1 MIWIGDLPML
11 HYCQTFYRRRKQTFL
26 TLFFLVVS
34 SGLLG
39 CTNMRGLGTSLF
51 GESSSLER
59 DEFVGEG
66 DLESIH
72 EPLPKL
78 TLAITPEVRREIVRY
93 TTRER
98 GTVEEVLSQRGESF
112 ESIQRLLKKKGVP
125 EELVSLAAVES
136 NLNQYAR
143 SPAGATGLWQF
154 MRRTAQSYGLEVSRT
169 RDERLDFTRST
180 LAAAQHLR
188 DLFRAYG
195 DWGLALAAYNA
206 GRTKINR
213 KLRKTKATDF
223 WQLAHAGELSNET
236 RRFVPRVIAMT
247 LILDNPSRYGF

>member
-1 MIWIGDLPML
+1 ML
-11 HYCQTFYRRRKQTFL
+11 RHCRNFYWGRRQTFL
-26 TLFFLVVS
+26 TIFFLVVS

-39 CTNMRGLGTSLF
+39 CTNIRGLGLSLF
-51 GESSSLER
+51 GESSR
-59 DEFVGEG
+59 IGDEEFAGDD
-66 DLESIH
+66 DLEH
-72 EPLPKL
+72 VYDPLPKL
-78 TLAITPEVRREIVRY
+78 TFPITPEVRREIVRY

-98 GTVEEVLSQRGESF
+98 GTVEEILSQRGNSF

-154 MRRTAQSYGLEVSRT
+154 MRGTAESYGLEVSSI

-188 DLFRAYG
+188 DLFNAYG

-213 KLRKTKATDF
+213 KLQKTKAVDF

-236 RRFVPRVIAMT
+236 KRFVPRVIAMT
-247 LILDNPSRYGF
+247 LILGNPSHYGF